1 MKMKGCQRER
11 RRTGPARVK
20 DKKRGTKDAGTKE
33 KNCEEKKRTTK
44 AVKVRFKDQRPY
56 LLMADETVVP
66 ESRKKKAVKGPF
78 AVSDFGRLER
88 AGLCIAPQENRM
100 TPSPLGKKASS
111 FVTYLSPAARLF
123 TWLGNPV
130 TSLGNLASSQ
140 T

>member
-66 ESRKKKAVKGPF
+66 ESRERRKLSRALLPF
-78 AVSDFGRLER
+78 QILVVLNVQDYALRRRRTG
-88 AGLCIAPQENRM
+88 
-100 TPSPLGKKASS
+100 
-111 FVTYLSPAARLF
+111 
-123 TWLGNPV
+123 
-130 TSLGNLASSQ
+130 
-140 T
+140 